1 MMIFYYIIYDEKR
14 DKQNFFLAIGQIVGQ
29 KKLSKNS
36 NSSDFEKREAN
47 KSSGIRNLRKDLLLR
62 N

>member
-1 MMIFYYIIYDEKR
+1 MMIIYYIIYDEKR

-36 NSSDFEKREAN
+36 NSSDFEKLVKQIKVAE
-47 KSSGIRNLRKDLLLR
+47 
-62 N
+62 